1 MPPTTR
7 KRIKKY
13 KMEGGGCPSSLAMI
27 IWFMKGGEQEDI
39 LRSEIPVCSEQMGP
53 YALSLTWQNLKECLQ
68 IQADMSVPQHGTKT
82 ANIVL
87 ISLYTS

>member
-13 KMEGGGCPSSLAMI
+13 KMERGGCPSSLAMI

-39 LRSEIPVCSEQMGP
+39 LRSEIPVCSE
-53 YALSLTWQNLKECLQ
+53 
-68 IQADMSVPQHGTKT
+68 
-82 ANIVL
+82 
-87 ISLYTS
+87 